1 MINKIELGKQL
12 GIELRIQK
20 GQKWYWYS
28 YAIQKKENIYYV
40 YEAEIAEENM
50 AREVWDYEN
59 VYRYLFLE
67 DVKKRFPHKYGICFE
82 DIHTLKGITIF
93 NVDFFQN
100 DNEDML

>member
-67 DVKKRFPHKYGICFE
+67 YVKK
-82 DIHTLKGITIF
+82 TISTQIWNLF
-93 NVDFFQN
+93 
-100 DNEDML
+100 